1 MMVHSHPTHEYT
13 TFECWFYKLTFS
25 YMEKLTHC
33 LRDCK
38 PFNSSVRWSKSWC
51 WAHQKIMLLKV
62 FHFGSLF
69 SSSFL
74 VRVFFGLVSFPFFLD
89 FSGLLLCVLY
99 FVQLTGII
107 SQVLSIVRKIYDS
120 EPWFWYIIGVQK
132 LAYNSN
138 LLTCMQS

>member
-13 TFECWFYKLTFS
+13 TCECWFYKLTFS
-25 YMEKLTHC
+25 SMEKLTHC

-38 PFNSSVRWSKSWC
+38 PFKFSVRWSKSWC
-51 WAHQKIMLLKV
+51 WVHQKIMLLQV

-74 VRVFFGLVSFPFFLD
+74 VGGFFGLVSFPFFLD
-89 FSGLLLCVLY
+89 FFGLFLCVLY
-99 FVQLTGII
+99 FAQLTGII

-120 EPWFWYIIGVQK
+120 GPWIWYIIGVQK

-138 LLTCMQS
+138 LLTCIQS